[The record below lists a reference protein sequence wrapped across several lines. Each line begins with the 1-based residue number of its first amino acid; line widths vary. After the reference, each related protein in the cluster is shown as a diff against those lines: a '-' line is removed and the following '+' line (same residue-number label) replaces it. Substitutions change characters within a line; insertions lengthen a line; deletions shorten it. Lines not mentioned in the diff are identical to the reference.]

1 MPAYRISVDAWK
13 WRKSYFRRFT
23 VFVWTG
29 ENDSNTPRLY
39 TLFSKTKKK
48 NFLIRVEEASNIC
61 QHDLSNVQRI
71 SSKRKKGARYVCA
84 PFPSSKSQS
93 LRISVSRFQR
103 LEFLWVSTGNGC
115 HRVLVDKGN
124 GGFGDET
131 RRLPTL
137 GHTGSMRCSETP
149 LTMSGSFQCP
159 WPATGIRSSW
169 WAAYQL

>member
-1 MPAYRISVDAWK
+1 MINWKKFSNLNIFISKTFLKLFEYA
-13 WRKSYFRRFT
+13 T
-23 VFVWTG
+23 CIHI
-29 ENDSNTPRLY
+29 
-39 TLFSKTKKK
+39 FSKTTKKSPFSK
-48 NFLIRVEEASNIC
+48 ISGYVWRTRQTFVNMTYKMYSGFRVTERRGRGMYAC
-61 QHDLSNVQRI
+61 
-71 SSKRKKGARYVCA
+71 G
-84 PFPSSKSQS
+84 PFPSSKRQS
-93 LRISVSRFQR
+93 LWIPVSRFQR

-124 GGFGDET
+124 EGLGDET

-137 GHTGSMRCSETP
+137 GQRGSMRCSETP

>member
-1 MPAYRISVDAWK
+1 MPVYRICVDARK
-13 WRKSYFRRFT
+13 WRKSYFNRFT
-23 VFVWTG
+23 VFVWTA
-29 ENDSNTPRLY
+29 ENYSNTPSVY
-39 TLFSKTKKK
+39 TIFSKTKKK
-48 NFLIRVEEASNIC
+48 ISVFKNIRIPVEGASNIC
-61 QHDLSNVQRI
+61 QDDLSNVQRI

-93 LRISVSRFQR
+93 LRIPVSRFQR

-124 GGFGDET
+124 EGLGDET

-137 GHTGSMRCSETP
+137 GQRGSMRCSETP

-159 WPATGIRSSW
+159 WPATGIRSS
-169 WAAYQL
+169 